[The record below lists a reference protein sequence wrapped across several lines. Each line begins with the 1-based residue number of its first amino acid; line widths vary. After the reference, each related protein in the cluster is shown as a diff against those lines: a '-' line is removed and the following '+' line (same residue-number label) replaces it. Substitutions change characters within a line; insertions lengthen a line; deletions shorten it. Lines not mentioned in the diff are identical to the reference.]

1 MTFNLNK
8 QQEYIFINIINF
20 KKHTL
25 MKTMK
30 LISMCLAAIFMSTI
44 TSCKSNDEENNDGTV
59 YKTRYMLKK
68 PIQFLNITEEQKEM
82 IKNNRTF
89 AFNLMR
95 NVVDQEGVNNS
106 TVISPMGVTY
116 MLGMVNS
123 GANATTQQKIAEVLG
138 FNGST
143 TKQVNELCHGL
154 LTQLPLID
162 PNIETE
168 TDNALFVNDMKMKDE
183 YADDMKNYYMA
194 DVKNVDFSSPDAV
207 TAINEWANKST
218 HGNIPTVVSSLDPT
232 DGAYV
237 LNNVYFK
244 AEWTKQFDKEM
255 TTTEQFTCEDG
266 TKKNVQMMHCDALVD
281 QTYNDT
287 YRSLCLAYGGA
298 QWYMYILLPR
308 EGKTLDDVI
317 NSLDSDAM
325 EEMGKHN
332 RDLRT
337 DISIPKFEITQN
349 TGLKDVMSKMGLDF
363 LFDEHESGLSNISN
377 SSPNV
382 FLTNMFQSG
391 NIDVNEEGTEY
402 TAITIAIDKDAA
414 TAMPDGKLPEE
425 ELRVFNANRSFVYI
439 ITDNFYGIPYIV
451 GTYTGK

>member
-1 MTFNLNK
+1 
-8 QQEYIFINIINF
+8 
-20 KKHTL
+20 

-44 TSCKSNDEENNDGTV
+44 TSCKSEENNDDTM

-95 NVVDQEGVNNS
+95 NVIDQGGVNNS

-138 FNGST
+138 FSGST
-143 TKQVNELCHGL
+143 TTQVNELCHEL

-168 TDNALFVNDMKMKDE
+168 TNNAFFVNNIEMSDE

-194 DVKNVDFSSPDAV
+194 DIKNVDFSSPDAV
-207 TAINEWANKST
+207 TAINDWANKST
-218 HGNIPTVVSSLDPT
+218 HGKIPTIVSSLAPKN
-232 DGAYV
+232 GAYV

-244 AEWTKQFDKEM
+244 AEWMKQFDREM

-266 TKKNVQMMHCDALVD
+266 TKKDVQMMHCNALVD

-332 RDLRT
+332 RNLIT
-337 DISIPKFEITQN
+337 DVSIPKFEITQN

-363 LFDEHESGLSNISN
+363 LFDGEESGLSNISN
-377 SSPNV
+377 NDINI
-382 FLTNMFQSG
+382 FLANMYQSG

-402 TAITIAIDKDAA
+402 TAITVAIDQNAA
-414 TAMPDGKLPEE
+414 TAMPGGILPEE

-439 ITDNFYGIPYIV
+439 ITDNEYGIPYIV

>member
-1 MTFNLNK
+1 
-8 QQEYIFINIINF
+8 
-20 KKHTL
+20 

-30 LISMCLAAIFMSTI
+30 LISVCLAAIFMSTI
-44 TSCKSNDEENNDGTV
+44 TSCKSNDEENNDDTV

-123 GANATTQQKIAEVLG
+123 GANATTQQKIAEALG

-143 TKQVNELCHGL
+143 TKQVNELCHDL

-194 DVKNVDFSSPDAV
+194 DIKNVDFSSPDAV

-218 HGNIPTVVSSLDPT
+218 HGKIPTVVSSLDPT

-255 TTTEQFTCEDG
+255 TTTEPFTCEDG
-266 TKKNVQMMHCDALVD
+266 TKKDVQMMHCDALVD

-439 ITDNFYGIPYIV
+439 ITDNSYGIPYIV